1 MTIRKPKNGRATSTA
16 QGLMTGL
23 AVNMVVTLIAA
34 AILAKMIETEI
45 LAWQNVG
52 YAIIP
57 TLVFA
62 SFTGAYTACQRIKR
76 QNLGISFLSGLLYW
90 IALIA
95 ATALFYGGKYEA
107 VVVTASL
114 ILAGCFI
121 AFFCITPKTT
131 RRRSR
136 KNKVYTR

>member
-1 MTIRKPKNGRATSTA
+1 MTIRKLQNGRATSTV

-23 AVNMVVTLIAA
+23 AVSLIVTLIAA
-34 AILAKMIETEI
+34 AILTKMIEKEI

-57 TLVFA
+57 ILMFA
-62 SFTGAYTACQRIKR
+62 SFIGAFTACQKIKR
-76 QNLGISFLSGLLYW
+76 QMLVVSMLSGLLYW